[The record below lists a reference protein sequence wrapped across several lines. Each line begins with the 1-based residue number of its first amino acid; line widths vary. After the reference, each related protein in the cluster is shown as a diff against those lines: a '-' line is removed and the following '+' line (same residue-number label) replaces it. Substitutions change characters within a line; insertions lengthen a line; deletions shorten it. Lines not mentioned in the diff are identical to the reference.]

1 MFDTIFVFLFT
12 FVIPAGIRGNKLFT
26 DRAFIAPYD
35 TVFGIDFYFRLWHNN
50 LQVNV
55 FKRIVKVSGP
65 FGIA

>member
-1 MFDTIFVFLFT
+1 MFDTIFVFLFP
-12 FVIPAGIRGNKLFT
+12 FMIPASIRGNKLFT

-55 FKRIVKVSGP
+55 FKGIVKVYGLL
-65 FGIA
+65 GIA